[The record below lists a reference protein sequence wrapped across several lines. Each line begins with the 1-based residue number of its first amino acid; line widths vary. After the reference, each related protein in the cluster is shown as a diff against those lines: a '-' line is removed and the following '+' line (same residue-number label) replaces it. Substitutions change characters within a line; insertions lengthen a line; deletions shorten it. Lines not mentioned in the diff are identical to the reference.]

1 MWSAT
6 SPAREHSPNMKWG
19 PPDRACSTWIR
30 RFSGRHGVALTLVV
44 AFGWGL
50 LEFAGGHVF
59 WGILFFAMGGAASWQ
74 FSIVDWTKYDRPR
87 KEER

>member
-1 MWSAT
+1 MFNLDT
-6 SPAREHSPNMKWG
+6 PFFR
-19 PPDRACSTWIR
+19 PPWR
-30 RFSGRHGVALTLVV
+30 RALTLVV

-50 LEFAGGHVF
+50 LEFAGGQVF

-87 KEER
+87 QEER